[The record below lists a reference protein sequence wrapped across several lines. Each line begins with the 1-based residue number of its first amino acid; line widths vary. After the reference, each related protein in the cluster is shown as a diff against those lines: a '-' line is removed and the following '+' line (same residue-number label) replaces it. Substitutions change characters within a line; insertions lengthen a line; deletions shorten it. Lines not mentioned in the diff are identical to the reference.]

1 LNCGA
6 YPLLRS
12 PLFNETEWTVT
23 LPLLTTILF
32 ALTFVAEKILLWG
45 RKKKSERDWDKSSL
59 AVFDV
64 SGVLSVPLGII
75 LGFTD
80 TGRIH
85 KGYFLVS
92 LLGIVLMLL
101 GTALRWAA
109 IFTLKRYFTVNVT
122 ILEDHHIVKRG
133 LYKHLRHPSYTG
145 LLLRYLGL
153 GLSYANWLSLALIF
167 LPLLFSVMYR
177 MHVEESALLQTFG
190 DEYEEYS
197 RRVKRLI
204 PKVY

>member
-1 LNCGA
+1 M
-6 YPLLRS
+6 RS
-12 PLFNETEWTVT
+12 EWTVT
-23 LPLLTTILF
+23 LPLLTTILY

-64 SGVLSVPLGII
+64 SGVLSVPLGIF

-92 LLGIVLMLL
+92 LSGIVLMLL
-101 GTALRWAA
+101 GTAFRWVAV
-109 IFTLKRYFTVNVT
+109 FTLKRYFTVNVT
-122 ILEDHHIVKRG
+122 ILENHHIVKKG

-145 LLLRYLGL
+145 LLLRYLGF
-153 GLSYANWLSLALIF
+153 GLSYANWLSLALLF
-167 LPLLFSVMYR
+167 LPLLFSVLYR
-177 MHVEESALLQTFG
+177 MRVEEAALLQTFG
-190 DEYEEYS
+190 GEYEEYS
-197 RRVKRLI
+197 RGVKRLI
-204 PKVY
+204 PRVY

>member
-1 LNCGA
+1 MR
-6 YPLLRS
+6 P
-12 PLFNETEWTVT
+12 EWTVT

-45 RKKKSERDWDKSSL
+45 RRKKSEKDWDKSSL

-75 LGFTD
+75 LAFTD

-85 KGYFLVS
+85 KSYFLVS
-92 LLGIVLMLL
+92 LFGIMLMLL
-101 GTALRWAA
+101 GTALRWTA
-109 IFTLKRYFTVNVT
+109 IITLKRYFTVNVT
-122 ILEDHHIVKRG
+122 ILENHQIVKKG

-167 LPLLFSVMYR
+167 LPLLFSVLYR
-177 MHVEESALLQTFG
+177 MRVEESALLQTFG
-190 DEYEEYS
+190 NEYEEYS
-197 RRVKRLI
+197 KEVKRLI
-204 PKVY
+204 PRVY

>member
-1 LNCGA
+1 MR
-6 YPLLRS
+6 P
-12 PLFNETEWTVT
+12 EWTVT
-23 LPLLTTILF
+23 LTLLTTILF
-32 ALTFVAEKILLWG
+32 ALTFVTEKILLWG
-45 RKKKSERDWDKSSL
+45 RKKKSETDWDKSSL

-80 TGRIH
+80 TGSIH
-85 KGYFLVS
+85 KNYLLVS
-92 LLGIVLMLL
+92 LSGIVLMLL

-122 ILEDHHIVKRG
+122 ILENHHIVKKG

-167 LPLLFSVMYR
+167 LPLLFSVLYR
-177 MHVEESALLQTFG
+177 ISVEEAALLQTFG

-197 RRVKRLI
+197 RGVKRLI
-204 PKVY
+204 PRVY

>member
-1 LNCGA
+1 MN
-6 YPLLRS
+6 S
-12 PLFNETEWTVT
+12 EWTVT
-23 LPLLTTILF
+23 LPLLTTILY

-80 TGRIH
+80 TGRIY
-85 KGYFLVS
+85 KGYVLLSLV
-92 LLGIVLMLL
+92 GIVLMLL

-109 IFTLKRYFTVNVT
+109 ILTLKRYFTVNVA
-122 ILEDHHIVKRG
+122 ILENHQLVKKG

-153 GLSYANWLSLALIF
+153 GLSYANWLSLGLIF
-167 LPLLFSVMYR
+167 LPLLFSVFYR
-177 MHVEESALLQTFG
+177 MRVEESALLQTFG
-190 DEYEEYS
+190 NDYEEYS
-197 RRVKRLI
+197 KGVKRLI
-204 PKVY
+204 PRVY

>member
-1 LNCGA
+1 M
-6 YPLLRS
+6 RS
-12 PLFNETEWTVT
+12 EWTVT
-23 LPLLTTILF
+23 LPLLTTILY

-85 KGYFLVS
+85 RGYLLISLV
-92 LLGIVLMLL
+92 GIVLLLL

-122 ILEDHHIVKRG
+122 ILENHQIVKEG

-145 LLLRYLGL
+145 LLLRYLGF

-167 LPLLFSVMYR
+167 LPLLLSVLYR
-177 MHVEESALLQTFG
+177 IRVEESALVQTFG

-197 RRVKRLI
+197 EAVKRLI

>member
-1 LNCGA
+1 MR
-6 YPLLRS
+6 P
-12 PLFNETEWTVT
+12 EWTVT
-23 LPLLTTILF
+23 LPLLTTILY

-45 RKKKSERDWDKSSL
+45 RKKKSERDWDQSSL
-59 AVFDV
+59 VVFDV
-64 SGVLSVPLGII
+64 SGVLSIPLGII

-85 KGYFLVS
+85 RGYLLVS
-92 LLGIVLMLL
+92 LVGIVLLLL

-122 ILEDHHIVKRG
+122 ILENHQIVKKG
-133 LYKHLRHPSYTG
+133 LYKHLRHPSYSG

-153 GLSYANWLSLALIF
+153 GLSYANWLSLALVF
-167 LPLLFSVMYR
+167 LPLLLSVLYR
-177 MHVEESALLQTFG
+177 IRVEESALVQTFG

-197 RRVKRLI
+197 KETKRLI
-204 PKVY
+204 PRIY

>member
-1 LNCGA
+1 
-6 YPLLRS
+6 
-12 PLFNETEWTVT
+12 VT

-32 ALTFVAEKILLWG
+32 AVTFVAEKILLWG
-45 RKKKSERDWDKSSL
+45 RKKKSERDWDKYSL

-64 SGVLSVPLGII
+64 SGFLSVPLGII

-92 LLGIVLMLL
+92 LTGIVLLLL
-101 GTALRWAA
+101 GTTLRWTA
-109 IFTLKRYFTVNVT
+109 IFTLKKYFTVNVT
-122 ILEDHHIVKRG
+122 ILENHQIVKKG

-167 LPLLFSVMYR
+167 LPLLLSVLYR
-177 MHVEESALLQTFG
+177 MRVEESALLQTFG
-190 DEYEEYS
+190 NEYEEYS
-197 RRVKRLI
+197 KGVKRLI

>member
-1 LNCGA
+1 
-6 YPLLRS
+6 
-12 PLFNETEWTVT
+12 VT

-32 ALTFVAEKILLWG
+32 ALTFVAEKISLWG

-59 AVFDV
+59 AVFNV

-75 LGFTD
+75 LGFTN

-85 KGYFLVS
+85 RCYLLVS
-92 LLGIVLMLL
+92 LVGIVLLLL

-109 IFTLKRYFTVNVT
+109 VFTLKRYFTVNVT
-122 ILEDHHIVKRG
+122 ILENHQIVKKG

-167 LPLLFSVMYR
+167 LPLLLSVLYR
-177 MHVEESALLQTFG
+177 IRVEESALVQTFG

-197 RRVKRLI
+197 KETKRLI
-204 PKVY
+204 PRVY

>member
-1 LNCGA
+1 MR
-6 YPLLRS
+6 P
-12 PLFNETEWTVT
+12 EWTVT
-23 LPLLTTILF
+23 LPLLTTILY

-85 KGYFLVS
+85 RGYLLVS
-92 LLGIVLMLL
+92 LVGIVLMLL
-101 GTALRWAA
+101 GTTLRWAA
-109 IFTLKRYFTVNVT
+109 IFTLKKYFTVNVT
-122 ILEDHHIVKRG
+122 ILENHQIVKEG

-167 LPLLFSVMYR
+167 LPLLLSVLYR
-177 MHVEESALLQTFG
+177 IRVEESALVQTFG

-197 RRVKRLI
+197 KETKRLI
-204 PKVY
+204 PRIY

>member
-1 LNCGA
+1 M
-6 YPLLRS
+6 PILR
-12 PLFNETEWTVT
+12 
-23 LPLLTTILF
+23 LLTTILF

-45 RKKKSERDWDKSSL
+45 RKPKSEIDWDKSSL

-64 SGVLSVPLGII
+64 TGVLSVPLGII

-80 TGRIH
+80 IGRIH
-85 KGYFLVS
+85 KGSLVIS
-92 LLGIVLMLL
+92 LTGIVLLSL

-109 IFTLKRYFTVNVT
+109 IFTLKQYFTVNVT
-122 ILEDHHIVKRG
+122 ILENHQIVKTG

-153 GLSYANWLSLALIF
+153 GLAYANWLSLGLIF
-167 LPLLFSVMYR
+167 LPLLFSVLYR
-177 MHVEESALLQTFG
+177 IRVEESALLQALG
-190 DEYEEYS
+190 GEYEDYS
-197 RRVKRLI
+197 KGSKRLI

>member
-1 LNCGA
+1 VLI
-6 YPLLRS
+6 LL
-12 PLFNETEWTVT
+12 
-23 LPLLTTILF
+23 LLTTILF

-45 RKKKSERDWDKSSL
+45 RKQPSEKDWDKSSL
-59 AVFDV
+59 LIFDLT
-64 SGVLSVPLGII
+64 GVLSVPLGII

-85 KGYFLVS
+85 KGSILIS
-92 LLGIVLMLL
+92 LTGIVLLSL

-109 IFTLKRYFTVNVT
+109 ILTLKRYFTVNVA
-122 ILEDHHIVKRG
+122 ILENHQIVKTG

-153 GLSYANWLSLALIF
+153 GLAYANWLSLALIF
-167 LPLLFSVMYR
+167 LPLLLSVLYR
-177 MHVEESALLQTFG
+177 MRVEESALLETFG
-190 DEYEEYS
+190 NEYEEYC
-197 RRVKRLI
+197 RGVKRLI

>member
-1 LNCGA
+1 
-6 YPLLRS
+6 
-12 PLFNETEWTVT
+12 VT
-23 LPLLTTILF
+23 LPLFTTILF

-45 RKKKSERDWDKSSL
+45 RKKKSERDWDQSSL

-64 SGVLSVPLGII
+64 SGVLSIPLGII

-85 KGYFLVS
+85 RGYLLVS
-92 LLGIVLMLL
+92 LVGIVLLLL

-122 ILEDHHIVKRG
+122 ILENHQIVKKG
-133 LYKHLRHPSYTG
+133 LYKHLRHPSYSG

-153 GLSYANWLSLALIF
+153 GLSYANWLSLALVF
-167 LPLLFSVMYR
+167 LPLLLSVLYR
-177 MHVEESALLQTFG
+177 IRVEESALVQTFG

-197 RRVKRLI
+197 KETKRLI
-204 PKVY
+204 PRIY

>member
-1 LNCGA
+1 MR
-6 YPLLRS
+6 P
-12 PLFNETEWTVT
+12 EWTVT
-23 LPLLTTILF
+23 LPLLTTILY

-85 KGYFLVS
+85 RGYLLVS
-92 LLGIVLMLL
+92 LVGIVLLLL

-109 IFTLKRYFTVNVT
+109 IFTLKRFFTVNVT
-122 ILEDHHIVKRG
+122 ILENHQIVKKG

-153 GLSYANWLSLALIF
+153 GLSYANWLSLALVF
-167 LPLLFSVMYR
+167 LPLLLSVLYR
-177 MHVEESALLQTFG
+177 IRVEESALVQTFG

-197 RRVKRLI
+197 KETKRLI
-204 PKVY
+204 PRVY

>member
-1 LNCGA
+1 MR
-6 YPLLRS
+6 P
-12 PLFNETEWTVT
+12 EWTVT
-23 LPLLTTILF
+23 LPLLTTILY

-64 SGVLSVPLGII
+64 SGILSVPLGII
-75 LGFTD
+75 LGFTE

-85 KGYFLVS
+85 RGYLLVS
-92 LLGIVLMLL
+92 LVGIVLLLL

-122 ILEDHHIVKRG
+122 ILENHQIVKKG

-167 LPLLFSVMYR
+167 LPLLLSVLYR
-177 MHVEESALLQTFG
+177 IRVEESALVQTFG

-197 RRVKRLI
+197 KETKRLI
-204 PKVY
+204 PRVY

>member
-1 LNCGA
+1 M
-6 YPLLRS
+6 
-12 PLFNETEWTVT
+12 T
-23 LPLLTTILF
+23 LSLLTTILF
-32 ALTFVAEKILLWG
+32 ALTFVTEKILLRG

-85 KGYFLVS
+85 QGYLLVS
-92 LLGIVLMLL
+92 LSGIVLMLL
-101 GTALRWAA
+101 GTALRWVA

-122 ILEDHHIVKRG
+122 ILENHHIVKKG

-153 GLSYANWLSLALIF
+153 GLSYANWLSLALLF
-167 LPLLFSVMYR
+167 LPLLFSVLYR
-177 MHVEESALLQTFG
+177 MRVEEAALLQTFG
-190 DEYEEYS
+190 DEYEEYC
-197 RRVKRLI
+197 RGVKRLI
-204 PKVY
+204 PRVY

>member
-1 LNCGA
+1 MTLR
-6 YPLLRS
+6 LLA
-12 PLFNETEWTVT
+12 
-23 LPLLTTILF
+23 TILF

-92 LLGIVLMLL
+92 LFGIVLLL
-101 GTALRWAA
+101 AGTGLRWAA
-109 IFTLKRYFTVNVT
+109 ILTLKKYFTVNVT
-122 ILEDHHIVKRG
+122 ILENHQIVKKG

-153 GLSYANWLSLALIF
+153 GLSYANWLSLGLIF
-167 LPLLFSVMYR
+167 LPLLFSVLYR
-177 MHVEESALLQTFG
+177 MRVEESALLQTFG
-190 DEYEEYS
+190 DEYEEYAKG
-197 RRVKRLI
+197 VKRLI

>member
-1 LNCGA
+1 MR
-6 YPLLRS
+6 P
-12 PLFNETEWTVT
+12 EWTVT
-23 LPLLTTILF
+23 LPLLTTILY

-85 KGYFLVS
+85 RGYLLVS
-92 LLGIVLMLL
+92 LVGIVLLLL

-109 IFTLKRYFTVNVT
+109 IFTLKKYFTVNVT
-122 ILEDHHIVKRG
+122 ILENHQIVKKG

-153 GLSYANWLSLALIF
+153 GLSYANWLSLALVF
-167 LPLLFSVMYR
+167 LPLLLSVLYR
-177 MHVEESALLQTFG
+177 IRVEESALVQTFG

-197 RRVKRLI
+197 KETKRLI
-204 PKVY
+204 PRVY